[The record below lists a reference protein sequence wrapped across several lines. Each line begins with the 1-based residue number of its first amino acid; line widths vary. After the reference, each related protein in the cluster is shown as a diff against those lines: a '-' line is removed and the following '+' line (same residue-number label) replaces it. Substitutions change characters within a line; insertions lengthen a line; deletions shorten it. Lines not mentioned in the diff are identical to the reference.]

1 MEMSVP
7 TSFCS
12 ISTIKCGKELLMML
26 KSLEYYHP
34 NSTIY
39 LFLDTETDK
48 LVSKE
53 KFNLQIVKEINL
65 DKYTKYTRDEM
76 EKNGLWT
83 NFQMIK
89 AKVIEYSLNNSLNT
103 LYLDSDI
110 LLLNKIDDI
119 DDSKDIGVS
128 PHFIKK
134 QITDKVGY
142 YNGGMLWVKNK
153 NVCNDWI
160 EFTKTSRYFDQAS
173 IENLVKKY
181 KYFEFGEEYNLMPW
195 RLIHNDNN
203 ILKNIQSF
211 QDGRILYKNKDLKLI
226 HTHFNSKRYP
236 YFNKFNDCLITH
248 LNNANRVLE
257 LKVIKQ

>member
-1 MEMSVP
+1 MSVP
-7 TSFCS
+7 NSFCS

-26 KSLEYYHP
+26 KSLEYYHE
-34 NSTIY
+34 NAKIY
-39 LFLDTETDK
+39 LFLDTETDI

-65 DKYTKYTRDEM
+65 DEYAKYTRDEM

-83 NFQMIK
+83 NFQMVK
-89 AKVIEYSLNNSLNT
+89 AKVIAYSLNNSLNT

-110 LLLNKIDDI
+110 LLLNKIEDI
-119 DDSKDIGVS
+119 DNNKDIGVS

-134 QITDKVGY
+134 EITDKVGY

-153 NVCNDWI
+153 EVCNDWV
-160 EFTKTSRYFDQAS
+160 EFTKKSRYYDQAS

-181 KYFEFGEEYNLMPW
+181 EYFEFGEEYNLMPW
-195 RLIHNDNN
+195 REIHNDDDILEN
-203 ILKNIQSF
+203 IESF
-211 QDGRILYKNKDLKLI
+211 QDGRILYKNRDLKLL

-236 YFNKFNDCLITH
+236 YFDKFNNCLIKH
-248 LNNANRVLE
+248 LKNANRIIE
-257 LKVIKQ
+257 LKIIK

>member
-7 TSFCS
+7 SSFCS

-53 KFNLQIVKEINL
+53 KLNLQIVKEINL
-65 DKYTKYTRDEM
+65 DEYAKYTRDEM
-76 EKNGLWT
+76 EKCNIFTKFL
-83 NFQMIK
+83 
-89 AKVIEYSLNNSLNT
+89 LNKPKLVEKT
-103 LYLDSDI
+103 LTKFKDTLLLDADV
-110 LLLNKIDDI
+110 LLLNTINDI
-119 DDSKDIGVS
+119 DHSKDIGVS

-142 YNGGMLWVKNK
+142 YNVGFFWIKNI
-153 NVCNDWI
+153 NVINDWI
-160 EFTKTSRYFDQAS
+160 ELMKTSRYFEQTPLED
-173 IENLVKKY
+173 LVKKY
-181 KYFEFGEEYNLMPW
+181 TFFEFGEEYNLMPW
-195 RLIHNDNN
+195 RQIHNDND
-203 ILKNIQSF
+203 ILVNIQSF

-236 YFNKFNDCLITH
+236 YFDKFNNCLIEH
-248 LNNANRVLE
+248 LKNANRIIE
-257 LKVIKQ
+257 LKIIEQ

>member
-1 MEMSVP
+1 MSVP
-7 TSFCS
+7 NSFCS
-12 ISTIKCGKELLMML
+12 ISTMKCGKELLMML
-26 KSLEYYHP
+26 KSLEYYHQ

-39 LFLDTETDK
+39 LFLDTETDN

-65 DKYTKYTRDEM
+65 DDYTKYARDEM

-89 AKVIEYSLNNSLNT
+89 AKVIEYSLNNSLDT

-110 LLLNKIDDI
+110 LLLHKIDNI
-119 DDSKDIGVS
+119 DNSKDIGVS

-153 NVCNDWI
+153 AVCNDWI
-160 EFTKTSRYFDQAS
+160 KFSESSRYYDQAS
-173 IENLVKKY
+173 IEDLVKKY

-203 ILKNIQSF
+203 ILENIQSF
-211 QDGRILYKNKDLKLI
+211 QDGRILYKNKNLKLI

-236 YFNKFNDCLITH
+236 YFNKFNDYLITH
-248 LNNANRVLE
+248 LKNANRVLE
-257 LKVIKQ
+257 LKILKIIK